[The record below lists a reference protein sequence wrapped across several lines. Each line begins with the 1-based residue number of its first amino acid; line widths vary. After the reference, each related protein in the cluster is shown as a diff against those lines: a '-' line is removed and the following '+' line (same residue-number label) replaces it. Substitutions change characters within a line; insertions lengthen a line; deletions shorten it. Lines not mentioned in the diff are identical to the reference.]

1 MTLAKP
7 IDPRNIH
14 EYALKRSPESY
25 RLFNVVALD
34 RKGKVLVVLRADLEF
49 DAGSEMVETLNASM
63 NNCIQFDMITNV
75 IN

>member
-14 EYALKRSPESY
+14 EYALKRSPASF

-34 RKGKVLVVLRADLEF
+34 KKGKVLVVLRNGLEF
-49 DAGSEMVETLNASM
+49 DTGAEMVETLNASM
-63 NNCIQFDMITNV
+63 NNCIQFNMITNV

>member
-14 EYALKRSPESY
+14 EYALNRSPASF

-34 RKGKVLVVLRADLEF
+34 KKGKVLVVLRNDLEF

-63 NNCIQFDMITNV
+63 NNCIQFDMINNA